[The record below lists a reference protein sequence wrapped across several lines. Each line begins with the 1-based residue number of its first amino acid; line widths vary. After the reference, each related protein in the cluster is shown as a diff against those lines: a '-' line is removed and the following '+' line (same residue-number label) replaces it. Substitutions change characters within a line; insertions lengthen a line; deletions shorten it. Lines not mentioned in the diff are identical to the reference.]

1 MEKGFY
7 YIARQAGVP
16 IVLAAFDYPS
26 KTVTMGKVIFPSGD
40 IEKDMREIKLFYT
53 DCRGKKPENFDLGM
67 S

>member
-1 MEKGFY
+1 
-7 YIARQAGVP
+7 
-16 IVLAAFDYPS
+16 
-26 KTVTMGKVIFPSGD
+26 MGKVIFPSGD